1 MNKRRMRAGR
11 EPAGVEL
18 APARAGAVGEHA
30 WVEVISKMDEVYR
43 ELLDYEVAL
52 ERNNAALQESQ
63 LFIASV
69 LNSMSDVLIVCDPA
83 GIVEELNPSLLKLTG
98 KSESEVRGSSILG
111 LFADGSSRIA
121 ISALLAG
128 QGAEPAAGGGAE
140 PLSDCELQM
149 HTAAGQTVPVALNC
163 TPRFTSDGRRVGL
176 VVTGRPIGELRKA
189 YSALRQAH
197 EELQR
202 TQQQLLHSEK
212 MASLGRLVAG
222 VAHELNNPI
231 SFVLGNVVA
240 LKKYLGR
247 LERYLG
253 ALQRTPLPEPAATL
267 RQQLGIE
274 RLMSDLTSLIDGT
287 IEGAERTRDVVE
299 GLRRFSAPGADAQQR
314 IDLVPVVERAV
325 HWVTKATPQRFD
337 VLIELPASLPIVGN
351 ADQLQ
356 QVVMNLVQNAADAI
370 PASKPGRLAI
380 SGRCEGGRAILDF
393 ADNGTGIAAEN
404 LPKLFDPFFTTK
416 PVGKGM
422 GLGLAISYGIVERHG
437 GTLAAASAVDGGAVF
452 TLALPACEAAPC

>member
-1 MNKRRMRAGR
+1 
-11 EPAGVEL
+11 
-18 APARAGAVGEHA
+18 
-30 WVEVISKMDEVYR
+30 MDEVYR
-43 ELLDYEVAL
+43 DLLNYEVAL
-52 ERNNAALQESQ
+52 EQNNAALQESQ
-63 LFIASV
+63 LFISSV
-69 LNSMSDVLIVCDPA
+69 LSSMSDVLVVCDPA
-83 GIVEELNPSLLKLTG
+83 GVVEEINASLLKLTG
-98 KSESEVRGSSILG
+98 RSEGELRGSSILG
-111 LFADGSSRIA
+111 LFADGASRAA
-121 ISALLAG
+121 IDALLVAQTASQATTHAAEQPAG
-128 QGAEPAAGGGAE
+128 TAAVLPTELLA
-140 PLSDCELQM
+140 DCELSM
-149 HTAAGQTVPVALNC
+149 HTAAGQAVPVALSC

-247 LERYLG
+247 LGRYLD
-253 ALQRTPLPEPAATL
+253 AVERMPVPEPVATL
-267 RQQLGIE
+267 RAQLGIE
-274 RLMSDLTSLIDGT
+274 RLLSDLPSLIDGT
-287 IEGAERTRDVVE
+287 IEGAERTRNVVD
-299 GLRRFSAPGADAQQR
+299 GLRRFSAPRGDAQQR
-314 IDLVPVVERAV
+314 IDLVPVIERAV
-325 HWVTKATPQRFD
+325 LWVSKAMPDHFQ
-337 VLIELPASLPIVGN
+337 VVMELPASLPIVGN

-356 QVVMNLVQNAADAI
+356 QVVMNLVQNAGDAI
-370 PASKPGRLAI
+370 RANKPGRLKI
-380 SGRCEGGRAILDF
+380 SGRCEGERTVLDF
-393 ADNGTGIAAEN
+393 TDNGMGIDPDN

-437 GTLAAASAVDGGAVF
+437 GTLTAANACGGGAVF
-452 TLALPACEAAPC
+452 TLALPTHEGARR